1 MTPESARYPNFRLDG
16 VGRQAREALRPIRTG
31 RVTDVIGTLIR
42 ASGVSARVGELC
54 KLFDTATGFEALAE
68 VSGFSAGDVLLSPL
82 GAVDGLSPTT
92 QVVALKRD
100 HRVCVGDFLLGRVTD
115 GMGRCFV
122 DDGTPITDDTVTV
135 PVWGEAPSPF
145 DREPIRSVLPLGVRA
160 IDGLLTIGHGQ
171 RAGIFAPAGC
181 GKSTLMAMLCRN
193 AEVDVTIVALV
204 GERGREVLEFVE
216 EALTPETRKKTVLVV
231 ATSDRPPTERLKA
244 SFVATAYAEYF
255 RNQGKS
261 VLLLVDSVTR
271 LARAAREIGL
281 AAGEPA
287 TRRGFPPS
295 VFALLPRL
303 FERAGNTRGGAITA
317 FYTVLEESDD
327 HTDPVAEEVRSLLDG
342 AISLSRELSG
352 SGHFPAIDILSSI
365 SRLMPRLVSADHQ
378 AMALRARQLLARY
391 SDVELLLRIGEY
403 QRGVDEVADASID
416 AHEPMISFLQ
426 QTPGESIDSSET
438 LRVLTESLR

>member
-1 MTPESARYPNFRLDG
+1 MTAKLSGYPVFQLDG
-16 VGRQAREALRPIRTG
+16 VAEQASESLKPVQTG
-31 RVTDVIGTLIR
+31 RVTDVVGTLIR

-54 KLFDTATGFEALAE
+54 QLFDTQTGFEALAE
-68 VSGFSAGDVLLSPL
+68 VSGFSSGDVLLSPL
-82 GAVDGLSPTT
+82 GSVDGLSPTT

-100 HRVCVGDFLLGRVTD
+100 HRVCVGDFLLGRVVD
-115 GMGRCFV
+115 GMGRRFV
-122 DDGTPITDDTVTV
+122 DTDMLVTDDRITV

-145 DREPIRSVLPLGVRA
+145 ERKPIRSAMALGVRA
-160 IDGLLTIGHGQ
+160 IDGLLTMGHGQ
-171 RAGIFAPAGC
+171 RVGIFAPAGC
-181 GKSTLMAMLCRN
+181 GKSTLMSMMCRN
-193 AEVDVTIVALV
+193 ADVDVTIVALV

-216 EALTPETRKKTVLVV
+216 EALTPETRQKTVLVV

-255 RNQGKS
+255 RSQGKS

-295 VFALLPRL
+295 VFTLLPKL
-303 FERAGNTRGGAITA
+303 FERAGSYRNGSITA

-342 AISLSRELSG
+342 AISLSRQLSG

-365 SRLMPRLVSADHQ
+365 SRLMPRLVSPDHQ
-378 AMALRARQLLARY
+378 SMALRARQLLARY

-403 QRGVDEVADASID
+403 QRGVDDVADASID

-426 QTPGESIDSSET
+426 QTPEETVDTDET